1 MKINWG
7 TGIVIAFVLFIG
19 FIMFF
24 VVKSLT
30 DESLEHELVTEDY
43 YKKELQFQEQLNVE
57 QRTHDLGLDLLV
69 SRTEDGLEVVFP
81 AGQDPKAINGKVF
94 LYRPSDKQFDFEV
107 SISLSDPHLLIP
119 KERLLDGRWNIIA
132 EWTYQGESYKVQKSI
147 TY

>member
-7 TGIVIAFVLFIG
+7 TGIVIAFVLFIS

-30 DESLEHELVTEDY
+30 DESLEHELVIEDY
-43 YKKELQFQEQLNVE
+43 YKKELQFQEELDAEQLAKDRGADVKVWRE
-57 QRTHDLGLDLLV
+57 EGGLMM
-69 SRTEDGLEVVFP
+69 EFP
-81 AGQDPKAINGKVF
+81 EGQNPEEIKGKVF

-107 SISLSDPHLLIP
+107 AISLSDPHLLIP
-119 KERLLDGRWNIIA
+119 KDRLLDGRWNL
-132 EWTYQGESYKVQKSI
+132 EVQWTYRGDTYRVKKLI

>member
-24 VVKSLT
+24 VVQTLT

-43 YKKELQFQEQLNVE
+43 YKKELQFQKELDVE
-57 QRTHDLGLDLLV
+57 QRTRDLGLDLLV
-69 SRTEDGLEVVFP
+69 SRTDDGLEIVFP
-81 AGQDPKAINGKVF
+81 AGQDPKTIEGKVF

-107 SISLSDPHLLIP
+107 PISLSDPHLLIP
-119 KERLLDGRWNIIA
+119 KARLLDGRWNIVA
-132 EWTYQGESYKVQKSI
+132 DWTYKGKKFKVKKSI